1 MEKVKLNLVG
11 LDGNAFNLMGQ
22 FSSAARRQGWAKD
35 EIDKVLKECMSGDY
49 DNLLATLSNNCEEE

>member
-1 MEKVKLNLVG
+1 MKKVKLNLVG

-22 FSSAARRQGWAKD
+22 FSSAARRRGWAKD

-49 DNLLATLSNNCEEE
+49 DNLLVTLSNNCEEE